1 LNSNNKVVI
10 ITGASSGIGEATA
23 YAFAKNKYNVVLAA
37 RSESQ
42 LQMVQRKCIG
52 LGAQCIYKVID
63 VAEES
68 ACHNL
73 IDFTIQQFGKINVLI
88 NNAGLSMRA
97 SLSEANL
104 DVLQQLMNVN
114 FWGTVQCTKYALPYL
129 LKEKGS
135 VIGISSVAGLK
146 GLPGRTG
153 YSASKFAMNGFLEA
167 LRIENLNNGLHIGIL
182 APGYTASNI
191 RNVALNANGTR
202 QKESPL
208 EESKL
213 MQPEEVAQSIL
224 EMVNKR
230 QNFKVLTLQ
239 GKLVF
244 WLNKFFSHWVDQLVY
259 KTVSKE
265 KDSPV

>member
-1 LNSNNKVVI
+1 
-10 ITGASSGIGEATA
+10 
-23 YAFAKNKYNVVLAA
+23 
-37 RSESQ
+37 
-42 LQMVQRKCIG
+42 
-52 LGAQCIYKVID
+52 
-63 VAEES
+63 
-68 ACHNL
+68 
-73 IDFTIQQFGKINVLI
+73 
-88 NNAGLSMRA
+88 
-97 SLSEANL
+97 
-104 DVLQQLMNVN
+104 
-114 FWGTVQCTKYALPYL
+114 
-129 LKEKGS
+129 

-167 LRIENLNNGLHIGIL
+167 LRIENLNSGLHIGIL